1 MTDRSKQPG
10 SPPPYPE
17 PTIVVGVGRVGL
29 AVLERLGEDWATLQ
43 RLRPHQA
50 LRNLRLVHVTAP
62 DSDRQPTDL
71 DPCWRAQ
78 EAAVRAVVSR
88 MGYGDLANLALDF
101 TLLRALGL
109 VRLVNGMYELARPID
124 WGAVQAT
131 AETGAPGSVLGRP
144 FRARTVEWLSLSAD
158 PLVAVERAAEMRRQ
172 YGALDRLIGRL
183 LFRVRAGHSPQTV
196 TAAIGRVRA
205 LQEGR
210 DPSPWQWVP
219 AVDAWPPDP
228 ATGAVNVP
236 VSAPTAAES
245 WGETQLALIG
255 PVARVPHVL
264 QVPDVAVR
272 LATDPTVPYNSMHH
286 ALLEADVFDF
296 FARSEGADKNAVH
309 VLPARDAWHGFYDLD
324 SVGWRASGDSEAGD
338 SWGSARARF
347 DARVQ
352 LTGSFALQGLVRL
365 WDDLQKQQRRKY
377 DQDGDMHPRGV
388 ALRRAVEQ
396 CIEILGDAVVRHQLH
411 DAVAEPPHPL
421 PEHGTRPAR
430 ADLYGPKDLPAAASD
445 RLASLRASETAAPPT
460 ADGLDVLRT
469 RLRSLGVTVADDEP
483 DPAWAI
489 FRRVDLTPA
498 DVHADLSLEGTPL
511 PGDPAADAEPPG
523 LESLRRTLAGIGREL
538 FDFDYLRSWRRS
550 PMRRSPRLT
559 VYVVGELS
567 EAFVRASAP
576 TLVRMVHSSLARA
589 LGPIVAE
596 HRIGLDRALHIVP
609 VLCMPNPA
617 DPCGAG
623 ALAESR
629 IEEALVLEALHVLRR
644 KLEAAPGS
652 VSCVSQVYL
661 HGRVTDNAVHGL
673 GRCVQNVRDFIT
685 LFARNQLTG
694 DGGSRGHGPGLDE
707 LFVGRS
713 RADLFATFT
722 CVMAEV
728 PRAQLRWYA
737 GNRLAR
743 SVVKALEEGDRSEC
757 IALEYGGHRQRLA
770 ACLAEHVVEAIQPV
784 RSACARSADLVRQ
797 TARAPAA
804 EVDLGT
810 DGHAVA
816 TAFAVDQPLQ
826 ERRAVVDAWRALT
839 ADSAEMARAI
849 ERLRGDGARI
859 CQEDATDTR
868 REHDAW
874 MERAVGAGKPVR
886 AIERAFE
893 EAVQRA
899 DAQVLDDDT
908 TCRAQRSSCA
918 STGVPDPRRLEA
930 TRADVILAARAKP
943 AWQAM
948 RVVLL
953 LWALMAAV
961 LGAPLSHAAAL
972 ALELDKRPNGL
983 EWLLGPMAPA
993 VGVLVLWPIAF
1004 LLIRRHL
1011 RRAAVRL
1018 QDAIDRHGEAAAGL
1032 FLAPTAATGSAYSFL
1047 ASRIELLR
1055 ASTLFAHA
1063 SMLRTVTV
1071 SDRRD
1076 LRRIVD
1082 SVATLRHRLH
1092 AEAERLGVRQVQAAT
1107 PEVFA
1112 AEDTTR
1118 VLDGEAGGGRS
1129 WLLRGRDLSG
1139 LYARWFAGR
1148 PREERDKVAQTLR
1161 FMRSCDERGAN
1172 AGFPVHPDWAARIA
1186 ATVALGRWR
1195 EQAWL
1200 ADGDAVV
1207 EACSVEF
1214 DRHGLRGWPGAEDRV
1229 EVELE
1234 RFVLSHYSNIGFA
1247 AQFRGFEG
1255 LDEDRLTV
1263 EADATLLVDDG
1274 LLPADRLNAYRHP
1287 GFTLDGASN
1296 RPAVTVRALNLDVEA
1311 ACFLSLAR
1319 DIQIE
1324 SLRNLRRFE
1333 NHFERA
1339 RPPED
1344 RLFPYSTGG
1353 FRPGTLVPVTIASAH
1368 PQFVAAARR
1377 AFGPPMVA
1385 DRAAA
1390 AEPAETA
1397 QRSPTPAAPSAT
1409 ACAGPRDPT
1418 GTAANDGAA
1427 ADNAAAVAAGDDA
1440 APFVADVELYGG
1452 ERNPEA
1458 WIVGAAEGQAQAE
1471 ADLTA
1476 DVTLPDPPP
1485 RGRRRRSHASSATD
1499 GPEGGDS

>member
-17 PTIVVGVGRVGL
+17 PTLVVGVGRVGL

-71 DPCWRAQ
+71 NPCWRAQ
-78 EAAVRAVVSR
+78 EAAVRAVVAR

-109 VRLVNGMYELARPID
+109 VRLVNGMYELARPVD

-144 FRARTVEWLSLSAD
+144 FRARTVEWLPLSAD

-172 YGALDRLIGRL
+172 YGALDRLMGRL

-196 TAAIGRVRA
+196 IAAIGRVRA

-210 DPSPWQWVP
+210 DPSPWQWLAVP
-219 AVDAWPPDP
+219 DSGLQDR
-228 ATGAVNVP
+228 ATGSVTVTVP
-236 VSAPTAAES
+236 APTAAES

-255 PVARVPHVL
+255 PVGRVPQAL
-264 QVPDVAVR
+264 QVPDLAVR
-272 LATDPTVPYNSMHH
+272 YATDPTVPHKSMHH

-296 FARSEGADKNAVH
+296 FARSEGVDRNAVH

-324 SVGWRASGDSEAGD
+324 SVGWRTGCGGEASDA
-338 SWGSARARF
+338 WGSASARF

-352 LTGSFALQGLVRL
+352 LTGSLALQGLVRL

-377 DQDGDMHPRGV
+377 DQDGDEHPRGV

-411 DAVAEPPHPL
+411 DALAEPPHPL
-421 PEHGTRPAR
+421 PEQGARPAR
-430 ADLYGPKDLPAAASD
+430 ADLYGPKDLPASASE
-445 RLASLRASETAAPPT
+445 RLVSLRAHETATPTTPTT
-460 ADGLDVLRT
+460 ADGLDALRT
-469 RLRSLGVTVADDEP
+469 RLRSLGVVVGDDEP

-511 PGDPAADAEPPG
+511 PGDPAADNESTG
-523 LESLRRTLAGIGREL
+523 LESLRRTLASIGREL

-550 PMRRSPRLT
+550 PTRRSPRLT
-559 VYVVGELS
+559 VYLVGELS

-596 HRIGLDRALHIVP
+596 HRIGLDRALHVVP

-661 HGRVTDNAVHGL
+661 HGRVTDNAVHSL
-673 GRCVQNVRDFIT
+673 ERCVQNVHDFIT
-685 LFARNQLTG
+685 LFSRNQLTG
-694 DGGSRGHGPGLDE
+694 DGDTRSHGPGLDE

-743 SVVKALEEGDRSEC
+743 SVVKALEEGDRSESV
-757 IALEYGGHRQRLA
+757 ALEGGGHRQRLA
-770 ACLAEHVVEAIQPV
+770 VCLADHVVEAVRPV
-784 RSACARSADLVRQ
+784 RTACGRGADLARQ

-804 EVDLGT
+804 EVGPGT
-810 DGHAVA
+810 DGQAVA
-816 TAFAVDQPLQ
+816 TAFVVDQPLK
-826 ERRAVVDAWRALT
+826 ERQAVIEAWRALT
-839 ADSAEMARAI
+839 ADSAEIAHAI
-849 ERLRGDGARI
+849 ERLRGDCARM
-859 CQEDATDTR
+859 CQEDAGDTR
-868 REHDAW
+868 RAHDAW
-874 MERAVGAGKPVR
+874 MEWAVGTGKPIR

-893 EAVQRA
+893 EAVQRG
-899 DAQVLDDDT
+899 DAQVLDDHA
-908 TCRAQRSSCA
+908 TCRIQRSSCA
-918 STGVPDPRRLEA
+918 SSGMPDPRQLEA
-930 TRADVILAARAKP
+930 TRTDVIEAAQAKP

-961 LGAPLSHAAAL
+961 VGAPLSHAAAL
-972 ALELDKRPNGL
+972 ALDLDRRPNGL

-1011 RRAAVRL
+1011 RRTVTRL
-1018 QDAIDRHGEAAAGL
+1018 QEAIDRHGEVAAGL
-1032 FLAPTAATGSAYSFL
+1032 FLAPTAVTGSAYAFL
-1047 ASRIELLR
+1047 TSRIELVR
-1055 ASTLFAHA
+1055 ASALFAHA

-1082 SVATLRHRLH
+1082 SVAALRHRLH

-1107 PEVFA
+1107 PEAFA

-1118 VLDGEAGGGRS
+1118 VLDGEAGGARS
-1129 WLLRGRDLSG
+1129 WLLRGRDLGG

-1148 PREERDKVAQTLR
+1148 PREEREKVTQILR
-1161 FMRSCDERGAN
+1161 FMRGCDERGAN

-1186 ATVALGRWR
+1186 ATVAVGRWR

-1214 DRHGLRGWPGAEDRV
+1214 DRHGMRGWPGAEDRV
-1229 EVELE
+1229 EVEFE
-1234 RFVLSHYSNIGFA
+1234 RFVLSNYANIGFS

-1263 EADATLLVDDG
+1263 AADATLLVDDG

-1353 FRPGTLVPVTIASAH
+1353 FRPGTLVPVTTASAH

-1377 AFGPPMVA
+1377 AFGPPTVA
-1385 DRAAA
+1385 DCAAA

-1409 ACAGPRDPT
+1409 ACAGPGDPT
-1418 GTAANDGAA
+1418 DTAAD
-1427 ADNAAAVAAGDDA
+1427 DAAAVAAGDDA
-1440 APFVADVELYGG
+1440 APVVADVELYGG

-1458 WIVGAAEGQAQAE
+1458 WIVGAAEGPAHAE
-1471 ADLTA
+1471 VDLAADA
-1476 DVTLPDPPP
+1476 TLPDPSP